1 MIYIYQSLE
10 KWWTDDQIST
20 KEFYSFEKR
29 TKEGGEKKGEKKKEK
44 NSEAGCSDCF

>member
-1 MIYIYQSLE
+1 MLYIIRKHFYIYIHQSLE

-29 TKEGGEKKGEKKKEK
+29 TKEGEEERKERKKKK
-44 NSEAGCSDCF
+44 